1 MPHFWLVL
9 VDPKTHI
16 TLWTLDEYVSVS
28 GMQKSREKNF
38 EDALDKLVGDL
49 KVLTAQPSLV
59 AK

>member
-1 MPHFWLVL
+1 
-9 VDPKTHI
+9 
-16 TLWTLDEYVSVS
+16 
-28 GMQKSREKNF
+28 MQKSREKNF